1 MLKSIALI
9 MLIGMSAGWVCRKVK
24 LPGLIGMLFTG
35 IILGPYVL
43 NMLDSSILLVSA
55 DIRKIALVII
65 LTRAGLTLNLEDLKK
80 VGRPAF
86 LMCFVPATFEM
97 IGMIILAPR
106 LLDVSLIEAAVIG
119 AVVAAV
125 SPAVVVPEMIKLME
139 EGYGTKQGIPQLILA
154 GASVDD
160 VYVIVMFTAFTSL
173 AQGSNVSVMSFVNI
187 PVSIIFGI
195 IIGII
200 IGKALAVVWKK
211 VHIRDTV
218 KAAIFLSVALLLVGV
233 ETSLNTPITFASLI
247 SVMFIG
253 IALKKDRPEVAFR
266 LSQKYNKMWV
276 WAEVMLFVLVGAT
289 VDIGYVAYAGVSAI
303 VIIIG
308 ALIFRM
314 AGVAL
319 CMAGTKLKL
328 KERVFCMLAYT
339 PKATVQAAI
348 GGVPLSM
355 GLACGNTV
363 PIVAVLA
370 IIITAPLGAFAIDM
384 TYRKLLKKS

>member
-106 LLDVSLIEAAVIG
+106 LLDVSLIESAVIG

-233 ETSLNTPITFASLI
+233 EASLNTPITFASLI

-363 PIVAVLA
+363 LIVAVLA

>member
-125 SPAVVVPEMIKLME
+125 SPAVVVPKMIKLME
-139 EGYGTKQGIPQLILA
+139 DGYGTKQGIPQLILA

-173 AQGSNVSVMSFVNI
+173 AQGGNVSVMSFVNI
-187 PVSIIFGI
+187 PVSIMFGI

-211 VHIRDTV
+211 LHIRDTV
-218 KAAIFLSVALLLVGV
+218 KAAIFLSVALLLVDI
-233 ETSLNTPITFASLI
+233 EASLNTPITFASLI

-289 VDIGYVAYAGVSAI
+289 VDIGYVAYAGVLSI

-363 PIVAVLA
+363 LTVAVLA
-370 IIITAPLGAFAIDM
+370 IIITAPFGAFAIDM

>member
-24 LPGLIGMLFTG
+24 LPGLLGMLFTG

-43 NMLDSSILLVSA
+43 NLLDSSILLVSA

-106 LLDVSLIEAAVIG
+106 MLDVSLIEAAVIG

-125 SPAVVVPEMIKLME
+125 SPAVVVPEMIKIME
-139 EGYGTKQGIPQLILA
+139 DGYGTKQGIPQLILA

-187 PVSIIFGI
+187 PLSIMFGI

-233 ETSLNTPITFASLI
+233 EASLNTPITFASLI

-328 KERVFCMLAYT
+328 KERAFCMLAYT

-363 PIVAVLA
+363 LTVAVLA

>member
-173 AQGSNVSVMSFVNI
+173 AQGGNVSVMSFVNI
-187 PVSIIFGI
+187 PVSIMFGI

-218 KAAIFLSVALLLVGV
+218 KAAIFLSVALLLVDI
-233 ETSLNTPITFASLI
+233 EASLNTPITFASLI

-363 PIVAVLA
+363 LIVAVLA